1 MTTCDG
7 VRERAAEHVLGTL
20 SDDDDR
26 IVRRHLRGC
35 AACRSEVHDL
45 SDGLGLF
52 ARAAH
57 DREPPPELQDR
68 VRAVLQEEWRDLD
81 EPRGAQRRPAWMLVA
96 AAATVLLLIASVS
109 VAVIQTRHAQVAAA
123 GAQSYDRLLQ
133 TLGGKDFRLGELT
146 PSGNQPLE
154 GSVVVYDSHVD
165 QSWVLVFVRTSG
177 VSGEATATLRASDG
191 RTLDTWP
198 VSIDRDGDGYGWLV
212 TSVDLAPFE
221 RVTLTGADGATL
233 ATGRIEP
240 A

>member
-1 MTTCDG
+1 M
-7 VRERAAEHVLGTL
+7 
-20 SDDDDR
+20 
-26 IVRRHLRGC
+26 
-35 AACRSEVHDL
+35 
-45 SDGLGLF
+45 
-52 ARAAH
+52 
-57 DREPPPELQDR
+57 
-68 VRAVLQEEWRDLD
+68 
-81 EPRGAQRRPAWMLVA
+81 
-96 AAATVLLLIASVS
+96 
-109 VAVIQTRHAQVAAA
+109 
-123 GAQSYDRLLQ
+123 
-133 TLGGKDFRLGELT
+133 
-146 PSGNQPLE
+146 
-154 GSVVVYDSHVD
+154 VYDSHVD